1 MTQQVVMKQILINN
15 NNNCSLHFYSVIT
28 SDVKQF
34 QVKSR
39 ICFSGVCKVLN
50 GSWFRLSRSEL
61 QELISLYQQRA
72 LKAQDRG
79 YLNAAQ

>member
-1 MTQQVVMKQILINN
+1 MTQQVVIMKRILINN
-15 NNNCSLHFYSVIT
+15 NYNCSLHFYSFIT

-50 GSWFRLSRSEL
+50 GSWFRPGYHAVNFRS
-61 QELISLYQQRA
+61 
-72 LKAQDRG
+72 
-79 YLNAAQ
+79 